1 MKKIFKYALLF
12 AAVYSCSAILVS
24 CDSDKN
30 DDQAQTISEGDQYL
44 QKVLAADVDNTI
56 NPTYKALADSCEL
69 LYNQLSALKPGDIT
83 QKQVNDVCKTF
94 LNARACY
101 ERSEAFLLGAAA
113 HFNIDPHIDSWPLD
127 LTALHTYLTG
137 DVSVSI
143 KDESMLGFH
152 GIEFI
157 LFRDGQ
163 PRKASELNGNDTY
176 NEEGQDFT
184 IFSGKKEL
192 GYAKTV
198 AEDLRNSVFRLQCSW
213 NENAA
218 KARFDL
224 LEELGKT
231 YVTDKGTSYGINL
244 RNAGDPAKSTYA
256 TIKLAVSSVL
266 TGDNSS
272 GGIADEVGNV
282 KINNP
287 YSGKDV
293 NYIESPYSYNSL
305 TDFTN
310 NIHSIENI
318 WYGGV
323 AGNRS
328 EYSFSNYF
336 KKYDPATGA
345 RVETAIMNAIAKI
358 KAIPSPFVKNFK
370 SAKCA
375 DAIKACQEVSDA
387 LAAAAKFIVET
398 NK

>member
-69 LYNQLSALKPGDIT
+69 LYNQLSALQPGDIT
-83 QKQVNDVCKTF
+83 QKQVNEVCKTF

-176 NEEGQDFT
+176 NEEG
-184 IFSGKKEL
+184 
-192 GYAKTV
+192 A
-198 AEDLRNSVFRLQCSW
+198 RLHHLQRQKRIRLCQNRGRRSPQQC
-213 NENAA
+213 
-218 KARFDL
+218 
-224 LEELGKT
+224 
-231 YVTDKGTSYGINL
+231 VQ
-244 RNAGDPAKSTYA
+244 
-256 TIKLAVSSVL
+256 
-266 TGDNSS
+266 
-272 GGIADEVGNV
+272 IAMFME
-282 KINNP
+282 
-287 YSGKDV
+287 
-293 NYIESPYSYNSL
+293 
-305 TDFTN
+305 
-310 NIHSIENI
+310 
-318 WYGGV
+318 
-323 AGNRS
+323 
-328 EYSFSNYF
+328 
-336 KKYDPATGA
+336 
-345 RVETAIMNAIAKI
+345 
-358 KAIPSPFVKNFK
+358 
-370 SAKCA
+370 
-375 DAIKACQEVSDA
+375 
-387 LAAAAKFIVET
+387 
-398 NK
+398 